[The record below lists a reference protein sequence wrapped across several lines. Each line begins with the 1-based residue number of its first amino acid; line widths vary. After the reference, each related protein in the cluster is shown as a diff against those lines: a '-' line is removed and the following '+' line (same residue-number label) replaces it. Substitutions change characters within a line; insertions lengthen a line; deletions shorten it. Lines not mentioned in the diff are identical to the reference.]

1 MHKAFWKRP
10 DKVRSW
16 NWALRG
22 SDKGLK
28 CAGATALNCHR
39 NEILQSRRCRN
50 RLAVISRCL
59 KVQPNRAPIA
69 PTCEPGFHSSGM
81 SEDLAWVHER
91 LPTNVRRR
99 YSALVSGIVTPQ
111 CEQFAHGDKTVARLP
126 TVAGVACEWSSRHRK
141 ATGHLFHC
149 IAVPLSVPPL
159 SHRSLRAAVWLWCLW
174 QKP

>member
-1 MHKAFWKRP
+1 MNAAPHESRRKASPMQVPLYAMKQRRASSPSQAEFWQG
-10 DKVRSW
+10 
-16 NWALRG
+16 LRYQQKNADWCADATT
-22 SDKGLK
+22 SLQK
-28 CAGATALNCHR
+28 CHS

-126 TVAGVACEWSSRHRK
+126 TVAGVACE
-141 ATGHLFHC
+141 
-149 IAVPLSVPPL
+149 
-159 SHRSLRAAVWLWCLW
+159 
-174 QKP
+174 